1 MPGKLSACRNMVA
14 QQTTRPRKLTACPPD
29 LLPVRHAQ
37 ERTNAGVA
45 QALLEGATAIHRR
58 RPL

>member
-1 MPGKLSACRNMVA
+1 MVA
-14 QQTTRPRKLTACPPD
+14 QETTRPCELTARPPD

-37 ERTNAGVA
+37 ERTNAGVT
-45 QALLEGATAIHRR
+45 QALLEGATAIDRR